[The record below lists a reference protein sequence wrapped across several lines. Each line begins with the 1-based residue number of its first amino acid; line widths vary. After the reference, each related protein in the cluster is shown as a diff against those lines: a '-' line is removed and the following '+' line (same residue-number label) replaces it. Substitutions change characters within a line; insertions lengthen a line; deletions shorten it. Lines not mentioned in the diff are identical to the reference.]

1 MILHQ
6 DNDWLAVDKPTGL
19 ATHGGHPGETGAVEW
34 LALHLGLDAF
44 VVSRLDVGTSG
55 VLWLAR
61 TRAAS
66 ARAQAIHE
74 EGAALKTYVFLSA
87 ADSRARGLPDTWTRD
102 DPLDDRPARTTF
114 HRDPAPGPGGLVRY
128 TAEITRGRRHQ
139 VRRHAALGGVPVL
152 GDAEHGGAPAGRL
165 YLHCAKVRW
174 PGVDHEVEAPLPPS
188 FAAAAGDAWLRDVAL
203 CRDRRGAWPGQVAD
217 CWRAVHRGEVAGLD
231 VAVDVYGPWLRALC
245 WDPALEEHEAAAR
258 LGPLLEAIGAHTGA
272 RGAVIRSHRQNPHQ
286 ESLPGYTVVIG
297 DPPPARLVVAEHGV
311 RYGVDLAGAPHP
323 GLFLD
328 QRDARRRVALA
339 ARGRRLA
346 NLFAFTCSFS
356 TVAVAHGAEV
366 AFSVD
371 TARGCLRDGAD
382 NFALNGLD
390 QGGRGK
396 FIQEDAR
403 RWLARQQRAQAER
416 PDTFRA
422 LDLVVCD
429 PPVFS
434 SVKEGGRFSVA
445 REWGALAAA
454 VAGLLAPG
462 GVAVFAN
469 NHRGGDHVRYRDELR
484 EHFDHVD
491 DLRPP
496 LDFPLLPDQPRD
508 VRTFWCRR
516 DGDNATPDQRG

>member
-1 MILHQ
+1 MILYQ

-19 ATHGGHPGETGAVEW
+19 ATHGGHPGETGAAEW
-34 LALHLGLDAF
+34 LALHLGLETF

-61 TRAAS
+61 TREAS
-66 ARAQAIHE
+66 ALAQRIHE
-74 EGAALKTYVFLSA
+74 EGAALKTYAFLSTVDA
-87 ADSRARGLPDTWTRD
+87 RAVGLADTWTRD
-102 DPLDDRPARTTF
+102 DPLDDHPARTVF
-114 HRDPAPGPGGLVRY
+114 RREPEPGPGGLVRY

-139 VRRHAALGGVPVL
+139 VRRHAALSGLPVL

-165 YLHCAKVRW
+165 YLHCAAVRW
-174 PGVDHEVEAPLPPS
+174 PGLEVDVCAPLPPS
-188 FAAAAGDAWLRDVAL
+188 FAVASGATDLERDEAV
-203 CRDRRGAWPGQVAD
+203 CRDRRGDWPAQVAD
-217 CWRAVHRGEVAGLD
+217 CRRAVHRGEVAGLD
-231 VAVDVYGPWLRALC
+231 VAVDVYGAWLRAVC
-245 WDPALEEHEAAAR
+245 WDESLEPDEALAR
-258 LGPLLEAIGAHTGA
+258 LQPLLDAVGANTGA
-272 RGAVIRSHRQNPHQ
+272 RGAVIRGHRQNPHQ
-286 ESLPGYTVVIG
+286 ESLPGYTRVLG
-297 DPPPARLVVAEHGV
+297 EPPPSKLVVTEHGL

-328 QRDARRRVALA
+328 QRDARRRVARVA
-339 ARGRRLA
+339 AGRRMA

-356 TVAVAHGAEV
+356 AVAVAHGAEV

-390 QGGRGK
+390 EGGRGK

-403 RWLARQQRAQAER
+403 RWLARQQRAQAEK
-416 PDTFRA
+416 PDTFRP

-434 SVKEGGRFSVA
+434 SVKEGGRFSVS
-445 REWGALAAA
+445 REWGALADA

-469 NHRGGDHVRYRDELR
+469 NHRGGDHARYRDDLR
-484 EHFDHVD
+484 ERFGHVD

-516 DGDNATPDQRG
+516 G

>member
-1 MILHQ
+1 MILYQ

-19 ATHGGHPGETGAVEW
+19 ATHGGHPGELGAAEW
-34 LALHLGLDAF
+34 LALHLDRETY

-61 TRAAS
+61 TREAS
-66 ARAQAIHE
+66 ARAQRIHE
-74 EGAALKTYVFLSA
+74 EGGALKTYTFLSTVDA
-87 ADSRARGLPDTWTRD
+87 RAVGVPDAWTRD
-102 DPLDDRPARTTF
+102 DPLDDHPAQTSFR
-114 HRDPAPGPGGLVRY
+114 RDPEPGPGGLVRY
-128 TAEITRGRRHQ
+128 VAEITRGRRHQ
-139 VRRHAALGGVPVL
+139 VRRHAALSNIPIL
-152 GDAEHGGAPAGRL
+152 GDDDYGGAPAGRL
-165 YLHCAKVRW
+165 YLHCAAVRW
-174 PGVDHEVEAPLPPS
+174 PGVAPEVRAPLPPS
-188 FAAAAGDAWLRDVAL
+188 FAVARGAADPERDEAL
-203 CRDRRGAWPGQVAD
+203 CRDRRGDWPAQVSD
-217 CWRAVHRGEVAGLD
+217 CWRAVHRGEIAGLD
-231 VAVDVYGPWLRALC
+231 AAVDVYGPWLRALC
-245 WDPALEEHEAAAR
+245 WDESLAPDDAVAR
-258 LGPLLEAIGAHTGA
+258 LQPVLDAVGANTGA
-272 RGAVIRSHRQNPHQ
+272 RGVVIRGHRQNPHQ
-286 ESLPGYTVVIG
+286 ESLPGYTRVLG
-297 DPPPARLVVAEHGV
+297 EPPPPRLVVTEHGL
-311 RYGVDLAGAPHP
+311 RYGVDLTGAPHP

-328 QRDARRRVALA
+328 QRDARRRVALVA
-339 ARGRRLA
+339 AGRRMA

-390 QGGRGK
+390 EGGRGK

-403 RWLARQQRAQAER
+403 RWLARQRRAQAEK
-416 PDTFRA
+416 PDTFRP

-434 SVKEGGRFSVA
+434 SVKEGGRFSVS
-445 REWGALAAA
+445 REWGDLADA

-469 NHRGGDHVRYRDELR
+469 NHRGGDHARYRDDLR
-484 EHFDHVD
+484 GRFDHVD

-516 DGDNATPDQRG
+516 GQAAARSG

>member
-1 MILHQ
+1 MILYQ

-34 LALHLGLDAF
+34 LALHLGLEAF

-61 TRAAS
+61 TREAS

-74 EGAALKTYVFLSA
+74 GGGARKTYVFLSA
-87 ADSRARGLPDTWTRD
+87 ADTRARGLPDTWTRD
-102 DPLDDRPARTTF
+102 DPLDDHPAHTVF
-114 HRDPAPGPGGLVRY
+114 ARDPAPAPDGLCRY
-128 TAEITRGRRHQ
+128 TATITRGRRHQ
-139 VRRHAALGGVPVL
+139 VRRHAALSGVPLL

-174 PGVDHEVEAPLPPS
+174 PGVDREVEAPLPSS
-188 FAAAAGDAWLRDVAL
+188 FALAGRGADTTARDEAL
-203 CRDRRGAWPGQVAD
+203 CHDRRGDWPAQVAD
-217 CWRAVHRGEVAGLD
+217 CWRAAHRGEVAGLD
-231 VAVDVYGPWLRALC
+231 AAVDVYGSWLRALC
-245 WDPALEEHEAAAR
+245 WDETLEPDEAVARLRPLLDAVAAR
-258 LGPLLEAIGAHTGA
+258 TGA
-272 RGAVIRSHRQNPHQ
+272 RGAVVRGHRQNPHQ
-286 ESLPGYTVVIG
+286 ESLPGYTRVVG
-297 DPPPARLVVAEHGV
+297 EPPPPKLVVAEHGL

-328 QRDARRRVALA
+328 QRDARRRVALVA
-339 ARGRRLA
+339 AGRRVA
-346 NLFAFTCSFS
+346 NIFAFTCSFS

-403 RWLARQQRAQAER
+403 RWLARQQRAQAEK
-416 PDTFRA
+416 PGTFRP

-434 SVKEGGRFSVA
+434 SVKEGGRFSVS
-445 REWGALAAA
+445 REWAALADA

-462 GVAVFAN
+462 GIAVFAN
-469 NHRGGDHVRYRDELR
+469 NHRGGDHARYRDELR
-484 EHFDHVD
+484 ERFAHVD

-508 VRTFWCRR
+508 VRTFWCRQGGAASLPR
-516 DGDNATPDQRG
+516 